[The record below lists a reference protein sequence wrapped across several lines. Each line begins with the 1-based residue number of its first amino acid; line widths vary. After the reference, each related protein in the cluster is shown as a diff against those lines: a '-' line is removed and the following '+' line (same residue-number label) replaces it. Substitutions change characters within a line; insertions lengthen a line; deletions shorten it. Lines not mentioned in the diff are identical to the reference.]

1 MSSLFFKAAG
11 RPQIP
16 AVRWPAAVV
25 LAALLGA
32 LSNVAFA
39 FDAPLTLEEAT
50 RLAVERSRL
59 LAAKD
64 LASQASR
71 EMAVA
76 AGRLPDPVLK
86 IGLDN
91 LPINGPDQFSTT
103 RDFMTQRRIG
113 LMQDL
118 TRADKRQLRTER
130 YEREAEKSAAEK
142 AAASAAIQRD
152 TAMAWLAR
160 SYAEAMASAVSEQAA
175 QAKLEVQ
182 AAEAAY
188 RAGRGTQA
196 DLFNARSA
204 LVAFDDRASEIRGSI
219 ADATIKLARRVGD
232 AAQRPLADKPATSAV
247 RLDPATLEIQLAD
260 HPNIAVLN
268 KQEEIGAT
276 EAKLA
281 RADKKADWT
290 VEVAFQQRGQ
300 AYSNMVSLGVSV
312 PLQWN
317 QKNRQDR
324 ELASKLAQ
332 VEQAKAERDDALLE
346 RVAEVRAMLNEW
358 HTRRERHT
366 RYERELVPLAQS
378 RSAAQLAAYRGG
390 KAALA
395 DVLAARN
402 AELAV
407 RLEALQLEA
416 EAAQLWA
423 QLNFVFPQ
431 DSRPAHSVARMYKDP
446 K

>member
-1 MSSLFFKAAG
+1 M
-11 RPQIP
+11 P
-16 AVRWPAAVV
+16 AIGWRAAVV
-25 LAALLGA
+25 AAALFGA
-32 LSNVAFA
+32 LVSAA
-39 FDAPLTLEEAT
+39 YAADAPLTLDEAI

-59 LAAKD
+59 LSAKD
-64 LASQASR
+64 SAAEASR

-113 LMQDL
+113 FTQDL
-118 TRADKRQLRTER
+118 TRADKRHLRTER
-130 YEREAEKSAAEK
+130 YEREAEKSVAEK

-152 TAMAWLAR
+152 TAMAWLAL
-160 SYAEAMASAVSEQAA
+160 SYAESMATAVSEQTA

-196 DLFNARSA
+196 DLLNARSA
-204 LVAFDDRASEIRGSI
+204 LVTFDDRASEIRSRI
-219 ADATIKLARRVGD
+219 TDATIKLARRVGD
-232 AAQRPLADKPATSAV
+232 AAQRPLADRPATTAIP
-247 RLDPATLEIQLAD
+247 LDPATLEIQLAK
-260 HPNIAVLN
+260 HPDIAVLN

-281 RADKKADWT
+281 RADKKADWS
-290 VEVAFQQRGQ
+290 VEVAFQQRGP

-312 PLQWN
+312 PLHWN
-317 QKNRQDR
+317 QKNLQDR
-324 ELASKLAQ
+324 EVASKLAL

-346 RVAEVRAMLNEW
+346 RVAEVRALINEW
-358 HTRRERHT
+358 HTSRERRI
-366 RYERELVPLAQS
+366 RYEGDLVPLAQS
-378 RSAAQLAAYRGG
+378 RAAALLAAYRGG

-402 AELAV
+402 AELTV

-416 EAAQLWA
+416 QGAQLWA
-423 QLNFVFPQ
+423 QLNYVFPQ
-431 DSRPAHSVARMYKDP
+431 EGGPAPHSDARVNKDSK
-446 K
+446 